1 MNNFEA
7 ILNELNFKSTDTPT
21 MTREEFEQWQ
31 INRYNASEGNLHLI
45 DGIECEVCKNKG
57 GIQFLNQG
65 KYLTIKDCECMKR
78 RRIVKRALNSGL
90 GSYLKK
96 TLKDYEATE
105 DWQQHNKLKA
115 LNFMKEHTE
124 DNTWFMCVGTSG
136 SGKTLLCSII
146 ANHLLYKA
154 GKYVTYL
161 TWTDFISRL
170 KRDVMSDQADEVS
183 KYLEEIKNVEVLF
196 LDELIKKFNETDLKY
211 LIEIINYRYTN
222 DLKTIITSEKV
233 LTELLD
239 IDEATFSRAVE
250 KCEGYFINIPKDRK
264 KNYRLKDLL

>member
-1 MNNFEA
+1 MNRLEA
-7 ILNELNFKSTDTPT
+7 ILGGLPFNNIENNK
-21 MTREEFEQWQ
+21 MTRQEYEQWQ
-31 INRYNASEGNLHLI
+31 IERYNESVGTLNLE

-57 GIQFLNQG
+57 YIQ
-65 KYLTIKDCECMKR
+65 YLMDGQYITIKDCKCMEK
-78 RRIVKRALNSGL
+78 RRIVKRALASGL

-105 DWQQHNKLKA
+105 DWQQYNKLKA
-115 LNFMKEHTE
+115 LNFMKDHTN
-124 DNTWFMCVGTSG
+124 DNTWFMCIGTSG

-154 GKYVTYL
+154 GRFVTYL

-170 KRDVMSDQADEVS
+170 KRDVMSDQAYEVS
-183 KYLEEIKNVEVLF
+183 IYLEEIKNVEVLF
-196 LDELIKKFNETDLKY
+196 LDELIKKYNETDLKY

-233 LTELLD
+233 LDELLD

-250 KCEGYFINIPKDRK
+250 KCEGFFINIPKDRK
-264 KNYRLKDLL
+264 KNYRLKNLF